1 MSLLIRKAAPADA
14 GALCTL
20 YLHHLTQT
28 AEEKPQDAETRR
40 AYLLKIFSFL
50 YAMLASR
57 PSRHLKSPVKRR
69 A

>member
-28 AEEKPQDAETRR
+28 AEERREDAPR
-40 AYLLKIFSFL
+40 AYLLKILSFL
-50 YAMLASR
+50 
-57 PSRHLKSPVKRR
+57 
-69 A
+69 

>member
-14 GALCTL
+14 GALRTL

-28 AEEKPQDAETRR
+28 TEEKPQDAEARR

-50 YAMLASR
+50 
-57 PSRHLKSPVKRR
+57 
-69 A
+69 